1 MMLAHAWKKTSL
13 AEKRETLGKNPV
25 TGGCDYRDQSWNGW
39 WESNIGREISK
50 RKGHMLE
57 QIIEKYII

>member
-1 MMLAHAWKKTSL
+1 MPGKKQAL
-13 AEKRETLGKNPV
+13 RKKEKPWGKNPV
-25 TGGCDYRDQSWNGW
+25 TGGCDYRDESWNGW